1 LITLRRGPGDFL
13 GRSPA
18 LPGTG
23 QPSITELDRAAWLE
37 RVARVIDIADAVDP
51 AVVDGPARAHEA
63 RITAGMYRA
72 ALAVAAELD
81 ADEDCDVDEDG
92 R

>member
-18 LPGTG
+18 LPTDR
-23 QPSITELDRAAWLE
+23 PTITELDRAAWLE
-37 RVARVIDIADAVDP
+37 HAARIIDLADAVDP

-63 RITAGMYRA
+63 RVTAAWYRA
-72 ALAVAAELD
+72 VVAD
-81 ADEDCDVDEDG
+81 DDSDVDVDG